1 MIALFPWQKTLKPD
15 AADKAVADYHKA
27 FTRLMKA
34 LDTAT
39 EGGVKAMDGL
49 AEQTRKAPG
58 DAD

>member
-1 MIALFPWQKTLKPD
+1 LFPWQKTPKPD